1 MCGRY
6 ALHANP
12 EVIALQFGLESVPE
26 FKPSYN
32 IAPAAEILV
41 VRPGAAARARWG
53 LRGRFV
59 NLRAETVL
67 AKFRGSGRCLV
78 PASGFYEWKAEGRR
92 KQPFYFSPASDALLA
107 LAALWER
114 DTCSLIT
121 TEPNVVVGA
130 VHDRMPL
137 IVPKALYRA
146 WLQGD
151 ENLLASPS
159 AIELRAHPVGMAVNQ
174 AANDSPRLIE
184 PVELARGL
192 FD

>member
-12 EVIALQFGLESVPE
+12 EVVALQFGLESVPE

-32 IAPAAEILV
+32 VAPAAQILV

-59 NLRAETVL
+59 NLRAQTVL
-67 AKFRGSGRCLV
+67 AKFRASGRCLV
-78 PASGFYEWKAEGRR
+78 PASGFYEWKAESRR
-92 KQPFYFSPASDALLA
+92 KQPYYFFPRDDALLA
-107 LAALWER
+107 LAAVWER

-121 TEPNVVVGA
+121 TEPNSAVRA

-137 IVPKALYRA
+137 IVPSKLYAA

-151 ENLLASPS
+151 DSILQSPP
-159 AIELRAHPVGMAVNQ
+159 AVELRAHPVGMAVNQ
-174 AANDSPRLIE
+174 AATDAPSLIE